1 MPQLYSLLTGSVYL
15 PDGSITASRG
25 FSGSFN
31 GVFYGDGSGLTGIT
45 TASYVEY
52 TNVKNK
58 PTIISGSIQV
68 DHNATTNYSSNKHID
83 HSTVSFTGIGGI
95 IGGGDLTTSRTITL
109 NVGDNQFINGVVAA
123 LPNGTVSSSAQ
134 LSGFSGS
141 FFAHAIG
148 PDITLL
154 EVTHSLNSRFPTVQA
169 YQYVEPGI
177 YDTVIPAGIRS
188 TGVNT
193 LKITFVGSFSGS
205 VVIRT

>member
-15 PDGSITASRG
+15 PDGSISASRG
-25 FSGSFN
+25 FSGSF
-31 GVFYGDGSGLTGIT
+31 YGNGSGLTGIT
-45 TASYVEY
+45 TASYVEF

-58 PTIISGSIQV
+58 PTLISGSIQI
-68 DHNATTNYSSNKHID
+68 DHNATTNYSSNRHID
-83 HSTVSFTGIGGI
+83 HSGVTFSGIGGI

-141 FFAHAIG
+141 YFAHAIG
-148 PDITLL
+148 EDITLL

-169 YQYVEPGI
+169 YQYVAPGI

-188 TGVNT
+188 TGANT
-193 LKITFVGSFSGS
+193 LKITFAGSFSGS

>member
-1 MPQLYSLLTGSVYL
+1 MSQLYSLLTGSVYL
-15 PDGSITASRG
+15 PDGSISASRG
-25 FSGSFN
+25 FSGSF
-31 GVFYGDGSGLTGIT
+31 YGNGSGLTGIT
-45 TASYVEY
+45 TASYVAF

-58 PTIISGSIQV
+58 PTIISGSIQI
-68 DHNATTNYSSNKHID
+68 DHNATTNYSTNRHID
-83 HSTVSFTGIGGI
+83 HSDVTFSGIGGI

-109 NVGDNQFINGVVAA
+109 NVGDSQFINGVVAA
-123 LPNGTVSSSAQ
+123 LPNGIVSSSAQ

-141 FFAHAIG
+141 YFAHATG

-154 EVTHSLNSRFPTVQA
+154 DVTHSLNSRFPTVQA
-169 YQYVEPGI
+169 YQYVAPGI

>member
-1 MPQLYSLLTGSVYL
+1 MSQLYSLLTGSVYL
-15 PDGSITASRG
+15 PDGSVSASRG
-25 FSGSFN
+25 FSGSF
-31 GVFYGDGSGLTGIT
+31 YGNASGLTGVT
-45 TASYVEY
+45 TASYVEF

-58 PTIISGSIQV
+58 PTLISSSAQI
-68 DHNATTNYSSNKHID
+68 DHNATTNYSSNRHID
-83 HSTVSFTGIGGI
+83 HSSVTFSGIGGI
-95 IGGGDLTTSRTITL
+95 LGGGDLTTSRTITL
-109 NVGDNQFINGVVAA
+109 NVGDDQFINGVVAA

-141 FFAHAIG
+141 YFAHAVG
-148 PDITLL
+148 EDITLL

-169 YQYVEPGI
+169 YQYVSPGI

-193 LKITFVGSFSGS
+193 LRITFAGSFSGS

>member
-1 MPQLYSLLTGSVYL
+1 MSQLYSLLTGSVYL
-15 PDGSITASRG
+15 PDGSISASRG
-25 FSGSFN
+25 FSGSF
-31 GVFYGDGSGLTGIT
+31 YGNGSGLTGIT
-45 TASYVEY
+45 TASYVAF

-58 PTIISGSIQV
+58 PTIISGSIQI
-68 DHNATTNYSSNKHID
+68 DHNATTNYSTNRHID
-83 HSTVSFTGIGGI
+83 HSDVTFSGIGGI

-109 NVGDNQFINGVVAA
+109 NVGDSQFINGVVAA
-123 LPNGTVSSSAQ
+123 LPNGIVSSSAQ

-141 FFAHAIG
+141 YFAHAIG

-154 EVTHSLNSRFPTVQA
+154 DITHSLNSRFPTVQA
-169 YQYVEPGI
+169 YQYVAPGI

>member
-1 MPQLYSLLTGSVYL
+1 MSQLYSLLSGSVYL
-15 PDGSITASRG
+15 PDGSISSSRG
-25 FSGSFN
+25 FSGSFYGN
-31 GVFYGDGSGLTGIT
+31 GAGLTGIT

-52 TNVKNK
+52 VNVKNK
-58 PTIISGSIQV
+58 PTIISSSIQV
-68 DHNATTNYSSNKHID
+68 DHNATTNYSSNRHID
-83 HSTVSFTGIGGI
+83 HSQITISGIGGL
-95 IGGGDLTTSRTITL
+95 IGGGDLTTSRAITL
-109 NVGDNQFINGVVAA
+109 NVGDGQFINGVIAA
-123 LPNGTVSSSAQ
+123 LPNGTVSGSAQ

-141 FFAHAIG
+141 YFAHAIG

-169 YQYVEPGI
+169 YQYAGPGI

>member
-1 MPQLYSLLTGSVYL
+1 MSNRYSLLTGSVYL
-15 PDGSITASRG
+15 PQGAISASR
-25 FSGSFN
+25 FSGSF
-31 GVFYGDGSGLTGIT
+31 YGNGSGLTGIT

-58 PTIISGSIQV
+58 PTIISSSVQV
-68 DHNATTNYSSNKHID
+68 DHNQTTNYTSSRHID
-83 HSTVSFTGIGGI
+83 HRQVTITGIGGLM
-95 IGGGDLTTSRTITL
+95 GGGDLTISRAITL
-109 NVGDNQFINGVVAA
+109 NVGDSQFKNGVVAA
-123 LPNGTVSSSAQ
+123 LPNGTISGSAQ

-141 FFAHAIG
+141 YFAHAIG
-148 PDITLL
+148 EDITYL

-169 YQYVEPGI
+169 YQYVSPGN

-193 LKITFVGSFSGS
+193 LEITFVGSFSGS

>member
-1 MPQLYSLLTGSVYL
+1 MPQLYSLLTGSIYL
-15 PDGSITASRG
+15 PDGSVSSSRG
-25 FSGSFN
+25 FSGSF
-31 GVFYGDGSGLTGIT
+31 YGNGSGLTGIT

-52 TNVKNK
+52 VNVKNK

-68 DHNATTNYSSNKHID
+68 DHNATTNYSSNRHID
-83 HSTVSFTGIGGI
+83 HSQITISGIGGL

-141 FFAHAIG
+141 YYAHAIG
-148 PDITLL
+148 EDVTLL
-154 EVTHSLNSRFPTVQA
+154 EVTHSLNNRFPTVQA
-169 YQYVEPGI
+169 YQYAGPGI